1 MGLSNM
7 LSKLFKK
14 EGEDA
19 SVQNPVKFKDFDSII
34 LPPEPKTKGVL
45 IYKTLNLGL
54 EFRPKN
60 NAPVISAVE
69 NDISEDYDEP
79 IDLTEDV
86 ASGLDELEEKE
97 N

>member
-34 LPPEPKTKGVL
+34 LPPEPKVKGVL

-60 NAPVISAVE
+60 TTPVITAVE
-69 NDISEDYDEP
+69 NDISEDYDDP

-86 ASGLDELEEKE
+86 SSNLDEIEEKE

>member
-14 EGEDA
+14 EGEDPSA
-19 SVQNPVKFKDFDSII
+19 QNPVKFKDFDSII

-45 IYKTLNLGL
+45 VYKTLNLGL
-54 EFRPKN
+54 EFRPKHKS
-60 NAPVISAVE
+60 PDVSAVE
-69 NDISEDYDEP
+69 NGSDEDYEDP
-79 IDLTEDV
+79 IDLTEDI
-86 ASGLDELEEKE
+86 SSELEEEE

>member
-14 EGEDA
+14 EGEDT

-34 LPPEPKTKGVL
+34 LPPEPKPKGVL
-45 IYKTLNLGL
+45 IYKSINLGL
-54 EFRPKN
+54 EIKHKN
-60 NAPVISAVE
+60 STSDISAV
-69 NDISEDYDEP
+69 DSSHSEDYDKP
-79 IDLTEDV
+79 IDLTENV
-86 ASGLDELEEKE
+86 SSELAEEE

>member
-14 EGEDA
+14 EGVDP

-34 LPPEPKTKGVL
+34 LPPEPKAKGVL

-54 EFRPKN
+54 EFTPKN
-60 NAPVISAVE
+60 QTSSISAVE
-69 NDISEDYDEP
+69 NSDSEEIDDSDEM
-79 IDLTEDV
+79 TEDV
-86 ASGLDELEEKE
+86 SSDVKEEE

>member
-14 EGEDA
+14 EGEDV

-34 LPPEPKTKGVL
+34 LPPEPKAKGVL
-45 IYKTLNLGL
+45 VYKTLNLGL
-54 EFRPKN
+54 EFRPKHEPP
-60 NAPVISAVE
+60 AISAVE
-69 NDISEDYDEP
+69 NGSSEEIEDP
-79 IDLTEDV
+79 IDLTEDI
-86 ASGLDELEEKE
+86 SSENEEEE

>member
-14 EGEDA
+14 EGVDS

-34 LPPEPKTKGVL
+34 VPPEPKAKGVL
-45 IYKTLNLGL
+45 IYKTINLGM
-54 EFRPKN
+54 EFSPKN
-60 NAPVISAVE
+60 NKLDISAVE
-69 NDISEDYDEP
+69 SSKSDSADKSDE
-79 IDLTEDV
+79 LNEDV
-86 ASGLDELEEKE
+86 SSELIEEE